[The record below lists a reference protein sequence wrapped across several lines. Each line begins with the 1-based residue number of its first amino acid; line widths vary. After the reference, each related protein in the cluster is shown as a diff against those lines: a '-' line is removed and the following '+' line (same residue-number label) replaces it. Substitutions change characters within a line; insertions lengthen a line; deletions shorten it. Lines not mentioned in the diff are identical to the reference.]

1 MKSEQLK
8 DDFYPLM
15 KVLLG
20 DDYGV
25 VTDEYWRISDTYSGQ
40 AANAD
45 LPHYGVI
52 RWDTNKEAD
61 YEDWRG
67 LWGTFTAMGG
77 RQIEQDHQFKFI
89 DDDGTFK
96 SSVEGDFRVG

>member
-15 KVLLG
+15 KVSL
-20 DDYGV
+20 DDNYGV

-52 RWDTNKEAD
+52 RWIA
-61 YEDWRG
+61 G
-67 LWGTFTAMGG
+67 LARNYGITVTRF
-77 RQIEQDHQFKFI
+77 E
-89 DDDGTFK
+89 
-96 SSVEGDFRVG
+96 